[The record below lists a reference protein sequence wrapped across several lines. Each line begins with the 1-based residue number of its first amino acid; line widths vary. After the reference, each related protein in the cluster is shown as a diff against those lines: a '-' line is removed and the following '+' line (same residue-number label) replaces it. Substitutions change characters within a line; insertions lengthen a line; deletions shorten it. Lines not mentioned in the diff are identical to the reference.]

1 MYVFLF
7 PPRVPSDLE
16 EGYEKSILTRN
27 ETFSIII
34 FFKEPLVFKILF
46 LKIAFFFAIY
56 FH

>member
-16 EGYEKSILTRN
+16 EGYEKLILTRN
-27 ETFSIII
+27 ETFSIITC
-34 FFKEPLVFKILF
+34 FKEPLLFKMLF
-46 LKIAFFFAIY
+46 LKIVFFFAIY